1 MLKRTITAEL
11 IKRFNELL
19 IKILDSK
26 KNKNY
31 KEALDLIDNAFK
43 DMFRLSL
50 KFFNSFSVES
60 LMDMVKVKGTIN
72 TEKCIII
79 AKLLEEEGNILEIQG
94 ELDYSFY
101 INQKSLSLFLNAY
114 LNKRESCELE
124 SYFSDIDPLIEKI
137 CQYKLTCELQDK
149 IIKYY
154 IRCHIYDKA
163 ENTVYE
169 LLQENNYNVRS
180 LKYAIKFYEDL
191 LSKDNDELSAGKLPR
206 NEIMASMSSLK
217 SKLQNSS
224 SK

>member
-114 LNKRESCELE
+114 LNKG
-124 SYFSDIDPLIEKI
+124 
-137 CQYKLTCELQDK
+137 
-149 IIKYY
+149 
-154 IRCHIYDKA
+154 KA
-163 ENTVYE
+163 ANW
-169 LLQENNYNVRS
+169 NP
-180 LKYAIKFYEDL
+180 IF
-191 LSKDNDELSAGKLPR
+191 P
-206 NEIMASMSSLK
+206 I
-217 SKLQNSS
+217 
-224 SK
+224 

>member
-1 MLKRTITAEL
+1 
-11 IKRFNELL
+11 
-19 IKILDSK
+19 
-26 KNKNY
+26 
-31 KEALDLIDNAFK
+31 
-43 DMFRLSL
+43 
-50 KFFNSFSVES
+50 
-60 LMDMVKVKGTIN
+60 MDMVKVKGTIN

-206 NEIMASMSSLK
+206 NEIMDSMSSLK

>member
-79 AKLLEEEGNILEIQG
+79 AKLLEEEGNILE
-94 ELDYSFY
+94 
-101 INQKSLSLFLNAY
+101 
-114 LNKRESCELE
+114 
-124 SYFSDIDPLIEKI
+124 
-137 CQYKLTCELQDK
+137 
-149 IIKYY
+149 
-154 IRCHIYDKA
+154 
-163 ENTVYE
+163 
-169 LLQENNYNVRS
+169 
-180 LKYAIKFYEDL
+180 AIKAAPAHLE
-191 LSKDNDELSAGKLPR
+191 KAT
-206 NEIMASMSSLK
+206 
-217 SKLQNSS
+217 
-224 SK
+224 